1 MPPGQGTSEIS
12 NHKKTLG
19 SCILQLLFLHLG
31 NKYYVMK
38 KYQLGE
44 FEEIVILTIG
54 VLYKEAYGVSIKKE
68 IESRL
73 SRNVS
78 MGALH
83 TALVRLEDKAYIKSF
98 DGEATEER
106 AGRPRKYFQITALG
120 KKAMEYPKGTRDQLW
135 RAIPKMALDVKIISC

>member
-1 MPPGQGTSEIS
+1 
-12 NHKKTLG
+12 
-19 SCILQLLFLHLG
+19 
-31 NKYYVMK
+31 MK

-83 TALVRLEDKAYIKSF
+83 TALVRLEDKGYIKSF

-120 KKAMEYPKGTRDQLW
+120 KKAMEYTKGTRDQLW
-135 RAIPKMALDVKIISC
+135 RAIPKMALDVTIISC

>member
-1 MPPGQGTSEIS
+1 
-12 NHKKTLG
+12 
-19 SCILQLLFLHLG
+19 
-31 NKYYVMK
+31 MK

-54 VLYKEAYGVSIKKE
+54 ILYKEAYGVSIKME

-78 MGALH
+78 MGAMH
-83 TALVRLEDKAYIKSF
+83 TALVRLEEKGYIKSF

-106 AGRPRKYFQITALG
+106 AGRPKKYFQLTALG
-120 KKAMEYPKGTRDQLW
+120 KKAMAYSKETRDQLW
-135 RAIPKMALDVKIISC
+135 KAIPKVVWELNGIISS

>member
-1 MPPGQGTSEIS
+1 
-12 NHKKTLG
+12 
-19 SCILQLLFLHLG
+19 
-31 NKYYVMK
+31 MK

-54 VLYKEAYGVSIKKE
+54 ILYKEAYGVSIKKE

-78 MGALH
+78 MGAMH
-83 TALVRLEDKAYIKSF
+83 TALVRLEEKGYIKSF

-106 AGRPRKYFQITALG
+106 AGRPKKYFQLTALG
-120 KKAMEYPKGTRDQLW
+120 KKAMAYSKETRDQLW
-135 RAIPKMALDVKIISC
+135 KAIPKVVWKLNGPSV